1 MAQLALLKQALRID
15 SEADQYVSID
25 GNSATGTI
33 TLALGGDG
41 NWVSFDFSANV
52 EIDYQPGEVWGGYTA
67 HDPTA
72 HIDNVSDLTITF
84 CDADI
89 EPGKTYQ
96 ASDFDDIHDQ
106 VKQIVEQFIYGAE
119 IEAPEYYDNYADVV

>member
-1 MAQLALLKQALRID
+1 MAQLALLKQAIRLD

-25 GNSATGTI
+25 DNCATGTI
-33 TLALGGDG
+33 TLALGGDN
-41 NWVSFDFSANV
+41 NWVSFDFTADV
-52 EIDYQPGEVWGGYTA
+52 DITYEAGEVWGGYTA
-67 HDPTA
+67 HYPTA
-72 HIDNVSDLTITF
+72 DVDNVSDLTITF

-96 ASDFDDIHDQ
+96 ASDFDDINDQ
-106 VKQIVEQFIYGAE
+106 ALQIIKQFIYDAE

>member
-15 SEADQYVSID
+15 SEADQYVNID
-25 GNSATGTI
+25 GNRATGTI

-41 NWVSFDFSANV
+41 NWVSFDFTANV

-67 HDPTA
+67 HYPTA
-72 HIDNVSDLTITF
+72 SIDNVRELTITF

-96 ASDFDDIHDQ
+96 ASDFDDIRGQ
-106 VKQIVEQFIYGAE
+106 VLQIVEQSIYDIE
-119 IEAPEYYDNYADVV
+119 IEAPEHYENYADIA

>member
-67 HDPTA
+67 HYPTA
-72 HIDNVSDLTITF
+72 SIDNVRELTITF

-96 ASDFDDIHDQ
+96 ASDFDDIRGQ
-106 VKQIVEQFIYGAE
+106 VLQIVEQSIYDIE
-119 IEAPEYYDNYADVV
+119 IEAPEHYENYADIA

>member
-25 GNSATGTI
+25 GNCATGTI
-33 TLALGGDG
+33 TLALGGDN
-41 NWVSFDFSANV
+41 NWVSFDFTANV

-67 HDPTA
+67 HEPTA
-72 HIDNVSDLTITF
+72 SIDNVSDLTIEF

-96 ASDFDDIHDQ
+96 ASDFDDIRDR
-106 VKQIVEQFIYGAE
+106 VLQIVEHVIYGTE
-119 IEAPEYYDNYADVV
+119 IEAPEHYDNYADIA

>member
-1 MAQLALLKQALRID
+1 MTQLALLKQALRLD
-15 SEADQYVSID
+15 SEADQEISID
-25 GNSATGTI
+25 GNKATGTV

-41 NWVSFDFSANV
+41 NWVSFDFTANV
-52 EIDYQPGEVWGGYTA
+52 DITYEAGEVWGGFTA
-67 HDPTA
+67 HHPTA
-72 HIDNVSDLTITF
+72 EIDNVSDLTIEF

-96 ASDFDDIHDQ
+96 ASDFDDINDQ
-106 VKQIVEQFIYGAE
+106 SLQIIKQIIYGAE